1 MNTQEN
7 IDDEKKTAQQVK
19 DLKKEW
25 ESNPTWDL
33 CTAPGFEDYEL
44 HLRAYQKEKEIQWE
58 LKKARRTR
66 MAAKSMGLT
75 VDFYKRWKELKG
87 IADAQRSQ
95 ASKLMLHLVYGTHK
109 VDEEQKVIVDVII
122 DNLFRGAI
130 NYARAEMIQESFSLP
145 KS

>member
-1 MNTQEN
+1 MNVQKKT
-7 IDDEKKTAQQVK
+7 DDDKKTAQQVI

-33 CTAPGFEDYEL
+33 CTAPGFEDYEH
-44 HLRAYQKEKEIQWE
+44 HLRVYQKEKEIEWE
-58 LKKARRTR
+58 KKKARRTR

-87 IADAQRSQ
+87 LADSQRVQ

-109 VDEEQKVIVDVII
+109 VDEEQKVVVDVII

-130 NYARAEMIQESFSLP
+130 NYAKAEMVQDMYALP
-145 KS
+145 